1 MKRATGALLLLL
13 GIAVGARVIYS
24 LLAPLLPLLI
34 SGFALVIVYAVTLGL
49 WRRL

>member
-1 MKRATGALLLLL
+1 MKHAAGALALLM
-13 GIAVGARVIYS
+13 GIAVGAHMIYS

-34 SGFALVIVYAVTLGL
+34 SGAVLVIVYATASGL